1 MFGGG
6 RGFRETKPFL
16 PVVGF
21 VYSVPS
27 YIHVLLKTKNV
38 TTGIKLLKNFFNL
51 WCYYRSLILQ
61 WNPVN
66 TATIGQKKS
75 GRINRVAILTRVV
88 LQENVWQFLPGSP
101 KEAAVLTRWP

>member
-38 TTGIKLLKNFFNL
+38 TTGIKLLKKF
-51 WCYYRSLILQ
+51 LIYGVIIDL
-61 WNPVN
+61 
-66 TATIGQKKS
+66 
-75 GRINRVAILTRVV
+75 
-88 LQENVWQFLPGSP
+88 
-101 KEAAVLTRWP
+101 

>member
-1 MFGGG
+1 MQTFFHFCQYLYLSSFKLSKQFDVCSITGQSATDFSLLLTRCVCVWGG

-38 TTGIKLLKNFFNL
+38 TTGIKLLKNF
-51 WCYYRSLILQ
+51 LIYG
-61 WNPVN
+61 V
-66 TATIGQKKS
+66 IID
-75 GRINRVAILTRVV
+75 R
-88 LQENVWQFLPGSP
+88 
-101 KEAAVLTRWP
+101 